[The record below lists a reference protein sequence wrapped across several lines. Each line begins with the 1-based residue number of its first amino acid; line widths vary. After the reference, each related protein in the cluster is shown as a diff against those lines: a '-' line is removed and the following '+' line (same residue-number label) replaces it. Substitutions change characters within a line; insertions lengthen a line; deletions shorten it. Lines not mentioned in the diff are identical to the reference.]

1 MENQFYLI
9 EINLFLKLQK
19 EKFHNENAKKRGPDG
34 IRTSDP
40 TIDHKQHGPS

>member
-1 MENQFYLI
+1 MDNKFYFI

-19 EKFHNENAKKRGPDG
+19 VKLHNENEKRGPDG

-40 TIDHKQHGPS
+40 TIDQS

>member
-19 EKFHNENAKKRGPDG
+19 VKLHNENEGEKRGPDG
-34 IRTSDP
+34 IRASDP
-40 TIDHKQHGPS
+40 TIVQHSLN